1 MRNPEPDPSVVI
13 KAVEIYLGLAYEGA
27 PPVVVQSQ
35 LRMMRAAGADLYK
48 SAVVTRDLAVPP
60 TRYSVRLGNRYYPHM
75 KLTIELAPDDRS
87 WLFRADTHD
96 RHVCPPENS
105 PEYASFVSLMEQ
117 NQKLSEAIEA
127 AWSQQGLRTFKG
139 YLRDDLAARQAALGK

>member
-1 MRNPEPDPSVVI
+1 MPHPEPAPAVVI
-13 KAVEIYLGLAYEGA
+13 KAVESYLALAYDGP

-35 LRMMRAAGADLYK
+35 LRMMRSAGADLYK
-48 SAVVTRDLAVPP
+48 SAVVMRDLAVPP
-60 TRYSVRLGNRYYPHM
+60 TRYSIRLGNRHYPHM
-75 KLTIELAPDDRS
+75 KLTVELAPDDRS

-105 PEYASFVSLMEQ
+105 PEHASFVSLMEK

-127 AWSQQGLRTFKG
+127 AWAQQGLPTFKT
-139 YLRDDLAARQAALGK
+139 YLRDDLAQRQAAQAK